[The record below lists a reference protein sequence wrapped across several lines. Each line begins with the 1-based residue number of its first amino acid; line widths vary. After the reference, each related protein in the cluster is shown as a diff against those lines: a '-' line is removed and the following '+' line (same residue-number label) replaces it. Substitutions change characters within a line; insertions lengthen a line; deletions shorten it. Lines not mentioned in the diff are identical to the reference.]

1 MGDVDGYPPASSAVS
16 RTAPI
21 ATVWDCPLLLGTS
34 SSDALGD
41 ADLPPLT
48 LRCVSWQFPL
58 EKGSHPS
65 PTQASPPLA
74 QQLPPASASPACPP

>member
-1 MGDVDGYPPASSAVS
+1 MGDGDGYPPASSAVS

-21 ATVWDCPLLLGTS
+21 ATVWDCPRLLGTS
-34 SSDALGD
+34 SSDTLGD
-41 ADLPPLT
+41 TDLPPLT
-48 LRCVSWQFPL
+48 LLCVSWQFPL